1 MFTVRSTLRTCDNN
15 TMFAYLVI
23 RRACLFVDSAQRR
36 VLFNFVNDHKDENV
50 QLLLE
55 RLLVAFDVSLVY
67 RVIENIKSIV
77 WALVKTVYAH
87 NPNVLSLN
95 RHEPHLQYAS
105 RLVGKVDQTQ
115 QLYEFARNL
124 YKQYCVY
131 ELTEDSLS
139 WNELINVLYNLDNI
153 CNSNNNNK

>member
-1 MFTVRSTLRTCDNN
+1 MCTVRSILRSCDSK

-36 VLFNFVNDHKDENV
+36 VLFNFVDDHKKEDV

-55 RLLVAFDVSLVY
+55 RLLLAFDVSLVY
-67 RVIENIKSIV
+67 RVIENIKAIV

-95 RHEPHLQYAS
+95 RHKPHLQYAS
-105 RLVGKVDQTQ
+105 QLIAKVDQTQ
-115 QLYEFARNL
+115 QLHEFARDL

-139 WNELINVLYNLDNI
+139 WSELINVLCNLDNI
-153 CNSNNNNK
+153 CSNNNK

>member
-1 MFTVRSTLRTCDNN
+1 MCTARSTLRSCNSN

-23 RRACLFVDSAQRR
+23 RRACLFVDSAQRQ
-36 VLFNFVNDHKDENV
+36 VLFNFVNDHKKEDV

-55 RLLVAFDVSLVY
+55 RLLIAFDVSLVY
-67 RVIENIKSIV
+67 RVVENIKAIV

-95 RHEPHLQYAS
+95 RHKPHLQYAS
-105 RLVGKVDQTQ
+105 QLVGKVNRPQ
-115 QLYEFARNL
+115 QLYEFARDL

-131 ELTEDSLS
+131 ELAEDSLS
-139 WNELINVLYNLDNI
+139 WCDLINVLCNLDNI
-153 CNSNNNNK
+153 CNNK